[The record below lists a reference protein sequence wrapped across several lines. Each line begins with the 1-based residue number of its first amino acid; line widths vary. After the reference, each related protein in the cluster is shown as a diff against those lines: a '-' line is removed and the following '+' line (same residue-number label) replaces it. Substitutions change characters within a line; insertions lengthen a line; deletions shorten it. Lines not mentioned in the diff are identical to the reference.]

1 MYMYLSYLRVYFK
14 VLSVFQ
20 SNLKWKGRSIKITE
34 KLVDC
39 ANIPTLNLLLTQ
51 RFYATVDKFTA
62 ICTKGH
68 VC

>member
-39 ANIPTLNLLLTQ
+39 ANTTYIE
-51 RFYATVDKFTA
+51 FIVDPKVL
-62 ICTKGH
+62 CHGW
-68 VC
+68 